1 MGSFDD
7 LIPGGSSQG
16 GSGAFDD
23 LVPKKSSLARRV
35 LGDTGVSLLKGAVA
49 VPEAAVGLGNIVSG
63 GLAGK
68 YAEQAGFRPKEA
80 KAMLD
85 EMYSPEQKAANQYVQ
100 EGDGFLDTIKR
111 GIERPSVIGQSVVES
126 LPLLLPGAAAAR
138 GIGAATKV
146 APYIA
151 GAAGEGLVGAGSAA
165 EQLRQG
171 SEDGT
176 ISGKQTLGALASGVG
191 TAGFGALGGKVA
203 SSAIGKKLGISDI
216 DTVLAGGASNPANV
230 GIAKRALSGA
240 VSEGVLEELPQSMWE
255 QAAQNYATDKPLG
268 EGVGQAGAMGL
279 LAGTAMGGTFNA
291 MQRGEQ
297 RKVID
302 DAKPAAEETT
312 PAALGL
318 TYQPGPAMHVF
329 PDGTTMTG
337 AEYQQHQDNQEK
349 ARLDGMIQP
358 IPATPEQVKALGYM
372 PGTPLVVFPDGTAMT
387 RAEYEQDR
395 ANKEQGRLD
404 SMIQP
409 VDPEP
414 KLKETGP
421 MSSAVNVGVD
431 SGATSLRPQ
440 GSFSN
445 MSEFAN
451 LLGEE
456 QQDVQSRRTGIAGR
470 QALQRE
476 VALRDA
482 DQRVADQMAKEAAQ
496 RRRAVLDQVL
506 SDPTTKNPAD
516 RFAAELQRQG
526 FRNSTPTADELAT
539 VQRFN
544 DIKAAQPAGPEIE
557 PSLPNELDA
566 EQLGIRS
573 RKGSSGAQ
581 SSGRD
586 KVAEVRQLVADGWK
600 ISNKTLVSP
609 TGKKRILNTAEH
621 AAAKEA
627 TRERNLAAMERYRQS
642 KGKGTPVS
650 TTNVANEETNAPEIK
665 QLAPQAS
672 QANDAQVEAQPGP
685 APQAESVEQPKPLEA
700 SSNQAVV
707 QSDVEDYGKRI
718 VRRNKRAETNDAP
731 VVEVKESR
739 GPSPI
744 SKRDDLVGAIMRVT
758 GGNGVAASMSQTI
771 TGDTANRASKVRGLF
786 TNNGTMDLDD
796 IANDLRTEEGY
807 DVKDGNHL
815 AELIREQAAG
825 NPVYSMERN
834 ERDAAANE
842 EKKQKDAVLKQANE
856 LGLKGVGGKRTL
868 AVVEAEIAK
877 EEARLNQLE
886 KEAERKAIQAADAID
901 SAIGADMTEAD
912 FMRWLSDDIAN
923 TYTQEEIKRAE
934 QDQAD
939 RADAKAK
946 ASAIADAEERAQSN
960 SRQGNGNKQAAP
972 QGGRVE
978 EGARSTEGIT
988 PEQKIRSAFDSGT
1001 SSIGV
1006 AKPITVEHNGIK
1018 RQFMARQDALARGK
1032 NIASLHLVAIHQGRM
1047 VSGDEKSWIAQGYKL
1062 NGKNILSEEGL
1073 PKKITDEEARKFNA
1087 NFDTNGFNLTKQTN
1101 QQAAEQFAQ
1110 QNAPESD
1117 KVSKEQADRERDAV
1131 PFSMQQQ
1138 SQPKPQGR
1146 QTGLFTADG
1155 RVSSEAKQSKP
1166 DQISDFGEKLGGAKK
1181 DRVPSFEKTL
1191 SDDDIATL
1199 PLSKIWPASE
1209 IDGVENK
1216 FAAAVSYAARNE
1228 IPAKPR
1234 VSYKVA
1240 SWVEKVKM
1248 LRSLASKIV
1257 GIGEDKAREL
1267 FDKTIQS
1274 SDFKSKIRLM
1284 EAIDRVQW
1292 SRIGKVGEY
1301 PNAYRYGEGGEKIIS
1316 PSVIVE
1322 IDGKTQRFE
1331 GAKSISDAMDRINAA
1346 LSGDAEAKK
1355 MQFEVRGRTGAF
1367 SINKKGDKEY
1377 RKLKTFST
1385 TKEAFDF
1392 IKSNYNDLVS
1402 AWDGVKETD
1411 NVTKTDVRNSENRP
1425 RTGKDRRNGKDVTD
1439 KQFQDAFGFRG
1450 VEFGNWV
1457 QQGANAKERQ
1467 GMLNQAFDAMHDLA
1481 EIVGIPPKA
1490 ISLNGTLGLG
1500 FGSRG
1505 SGSASAHFEPGNLV
1519 INLTKT
1525 RGAGTLAH
1533 EWFHA
1538 LDNYFAR
1545 SRNNGNQKTMA
1556 EVGNSQDEYRRQNF
1570 ITYKP
1575 ERLYVHKTQRSTPT
1589 LRADLERLRA
1599 ANPNSGY
1606 FKEEN
1611 WQADPRH
1618 PEGVRIEVES
1628 AFSDLVNA
1636 LNESPM
1642 ARRARMIDKGPNGYW
1657 SRIIERGARSFENY
1671 VISKMMEGG
1680 YNNDYLANVREVQ
1693 DFPRSKERYPYLL
1706 PEEVAPIS
1714 EAFDTLF
1721 STIQTKETDKGV
1733 AMFSFAG
1740 RSAATADQFAL
1751 SNAEKRI
1758 EAGDDAEEVRK
1769 ETGWFKGADGKWRFE
1784 IDDSDAKP
1792 TDKWGALL
1800 DKSSKYARQYGYSL
1814 SQVLDHPALFAAYPE
1829 LKSFRVYADSSIGAG
1844 TKGTLSIEDGR
1855 IRINNSMAG
1864 SDLFS
1869 TLLHEIQHGI
1879 QSIEGFASGGS
1890 ELTSAAMYA
1899 QQKIKPRLDAINKEI
1914 IELGKERQ
1922 SLKGDSYAE
1931 NVRKHKSL
1939 VAERS
1944 NLEDELQNLSSNAA
1958 PKYRIYARMA
1968 GEVEARNVQ
1977 SRQSMTAE
1985 QRRERSPSST
1995 QDVSDSDVIVV
2006 FNGKVMQDAPMP
2018 ANASRGQGSGM
2029 AFRDLQAV
2037 VDRVSKG
2044 FNNLPKIHV
2053 LDSPKDLSDRRDN
2066 ERTLKEQIEQA
2077 GAMDDVEG
2085 AHHNGEI
2092 YLFASGI
2099 ASEER
2104 AEHVLATHEI
2114 THYGLRGTMGKGLD
2128 SALQN
2133 IWLHNKEIRAK
2144 ATVLR
2149 TQLGLSSN
2157 VSAVEEVLAEMKDSD
2172 LVKLKGWRKM
2182 VQAFRDWVHKAGFDR
2197 IAAKL
2202 DGLITKG
2209 MSDQEKADLFVAN
2222 MVNAARDWVRNGK
2235 PARGYDPGTSM
2246 LGDANFSAKS
2256 DTIKVDGVDRPTTN
2270 SNGKPIAQ
2278 TKEGLRNFWRWFGD
2292 SKVVDSDGRPRVV
2305 YHGTTANIEA
2315 FDLSRS
2321 GEFGERF
2328 ADAAFFTSNPEIA
2341 AGYAQRL
2348 DSEHNR
2354 LMSIE
2359 DELRSAY
2366 GKAVLKQFAETKT
2379 TSGKLTEEIKRQYDA
2394 AVVARQSR
2402 RKALFTNKLPTSGA
2416 NIIPVYLRANNP
2428 VETDALGGFFF
2439 KTHKQAFAKAEQES
2453 ADSVIVSNVI
2463 DRSNEF
2469 ADGTGDVFAV
2479 FSPSQIKSA
2488 TGNNGNFDASNP
2500 DIRFS
2505 RNKSASVDASIT
2517 EIFDGLAG
2525 RGLKKVRAEERLAE
2539 HPQAESIRY
2548 VQDNILDILEELE
2561 GAGTIKINC

>member
-23 LVPKKSSLARRV
+23 LIPKKSSLARRV
-35 LGDTGVSLLKGAVA
+35 LGDTGVSALKGAVGLTE
-49 VPEAAVGLGNIVSG
+49 VPVGIADILTGGN
-63 GLAGK
+63 AGK
-68 YAEQAGFRPKEA
+68 ALEGIGYRPKEA
-80 KAMLD
+80 KAALD
-85 EMYSPEQKAANQYVQ
+85 EYFSPEQKAANQYVQ
-100 EGDGFLDTIKR
+100 EGDGFLDTVKR
-111 GIERPSVIGQSVVES
+111 GLSRPSVIAQSVVES

-191 TAGFGALGGKVA
+191 TAGFGALGGKLA
-203 SSAIGKKLGISDI
+203 SSTIGKKLGISDI

-230 GIAKRALSGA
+230 GLAKRALSGA

-268 EGVGQAGAMGL
+268 EGVGQAGAIGL

-297 RKVID
+297 RKAVD
-302 DAKPAAEETT
+302 DAKPVADEVAPVADGLTFQPGLIPGVDVGEQKQATIPASDMPVVDFQKSPVYG
-312 PAALGL
+312 PAA
-318 TYQPGPAMHVF
+318 PVSRA
-329 PDGTTMTG
+329 
-337 AEYQQHQDNQEK
+337 
-349 ARLDGMIQP
+349 DGMHGIDF
-358 IPATPEQVKALGYM
+358 T
-372 PGTPLVVFPDGTAMT
+372 T
-387 RAEYEQDR
+387 
-395 ANKEQGRLD
+395 
-404 SMIQP
+404 
-409 VDPEP
+409 EP
-414 KLKETGP
+414 KLQETGP

-440 GSFSN
+440 GSFSD

-476 VALRDA
+476 VALQDA

-506 SDPTTKNPAD
+506 SDPTTQNPAD

-526 FRNSTPTADELAT
+526 FRDSTPTADELAT

-544 DIKAAQPAGPEIE
+544 DIRAAEPAGHEIE

-600 ISNKTLVSP
+600 VSNKTLVSP

-627 TRERNLAAMERYRQS
+627 TRERNLAAMASYRQS
-642 KGKGTPVS
+642 KADFGSSTGAAKPSINSGSFSKDAVSPESNPDRFGANSKLGAKHGNGVS
-650 TTNVANEETNAPEIK
+650 TLGKHSKFTNINEPGSVEKGHSFRHESVGRKNSGDSIRMDIERIGDLLSSESFIKQGFDGINSEQLRVVKRLMLRAGKDRKILNSVIESIPIDVMNMLARKKISPDALFNNPSMLKNIFSSGELDNSIPLVVNPAVSVVRKLAEVITKEFSGNAPSD
-665 QLAPQAS
+665 LVFVPGDFGAAS
-672 QANDAQVEAQPGP
+672 AANDDRHNKSTVKKYSVYDAEAERKNKEAAQANDAQVESQPSA
-685 APQAESVEQPKPLEA
+685 APQDQGVEKKNSSTAGTKKQANDKEPWQMTRDEYVRGNGLELSPHAKLTGLKESPWQTDDVSRATMTHKFIHVKPAIDSGKNVPYEVLA
-700 SSNQAVV
+700 DYPDLQKSAT
-707 QSDVEDYGKRI
+707 QSDVEDYGKRV
-718 VRRNKRAETNDAP
+718 VRRNKPVSKWTAEEIQDRLDRADSGE
-731 VVEVKESR
+731 
-739 GPSPI
+739 SPI
-744 SKRDDLVGAIMRVT
+744 SDESRSQLQAALEPL
-758 GGNGVAASMSQTI
+758 VAANKEKEAKAAEQAERVKKMQAAKAANKDTFQIGESKDSLERVSVRDGVVHL
-771 TGDTANRASKVRGLF
+771 GDYPATDYNSG
-786 TNNGTMDLDD
+786 DD
-796 IANDLRTEEGY
+796 IT
-807 DVKDGNHL
+807 VPDGATKQQVLDALIAGEAVTKKAKVWGKNGPEQSVADRI
-815 AELIREQAAG
+815 AELQA
-825 NPVYSMERN
+825 
-834 ERDAAANE
+834 ERDAMSKSEQRAVEAIQYAMEVAAEEGVAEAEVMAELGVKNE
-842 EKKQKDAVLKQANE
+842 E
-856 LGLKGVGGKRTL
+856 VG
-868 AVVEAEIAK
+868 
-877 EEARLNQLE
+877 Q
-886 KEAERKAIQAADAID
+886 AER
-901 SAIGADMTEAD
+901 S
-912 FMRWLSDDIAN
+912 N
-923 TYTQEEIKRAE
+923 QESQVGNDVGSKKPAR
-934 QDQAD
+934 
-939 RADAKAK
+939 
-946 ASAIADAEERAQSN
+946 SGNEERDGDV
-960 SRQGNGNKQAAP
+960 QGQ
-972 QGGRVE
+972 E
-978 EGARSTEGIT
+978 
-988 PEQKIRSAFDSGT
+988 
-1001 SSIGV
+1001 
-1006 AKPITVEHNGIK
+1006 
-1018 RQFMARQDALARGK
+1018 
-1032 NIASLHLVAIHQGRM
+1032 
-1047 VSGDEKSWIAQGYKL
+1047 
-1062 NGKNILSEEGL
+1062 
-1073 PKKITDEEARKFNA
+1073 
-1087 NFDTNGFNLTKQTN
+1087 
-1101 QQAAEQFAQ
+1101 
-1110 QNAPESD
+1110 
-1117 KVSKEQADRERDAV
+1117 REV
-1131 PFSMQQQ
+1131 
-1138 SQPKPQGR
+1138 
-1146 QTGLFTADG
+1146 
-1155 RVSSEAKQSKP
+1155 KQSKP
-1166 DQISDFGEKLGGAKK
+1166 DQIGDFGEKLGGAKK

-1191 SDDDIATL
+1191 SDNDIATL

-1209 IDGVENK
+1209 IDGIENK

-1248 LRSLASKIV
+1248 LRGLASKIV

-1267 FDKTIQS
+1267 FDKVMQS

-1284 EAIDRVQW
+1284 EAIDRSQW

-1355 MQFEVRGRTGAF
+1355 MQFEVRGRTGSFA
-1367 SINKKGDKEY
+1367 INKKGDKEY

-1392 IKSNYNDLVS
+1392 IKNNYDDLVS
-1402 AWDGVKETD
+1402 AWGGVKEID
-1411 NVTKTDVRNSENRP
+1411 NVTKADIRNSENRP

-1481 EIVGIPPKA
+1481 EIIGIPPKA

-1570 ITYKP
+1570 VTYKP

-1589 LRADLERLRA
+1589 SRADLERFRA
-1599 ANPNSGY
+1599 SNPNSGY
-1606 FKEEN
+1606 FKEDN
-1611 WQADPRH
+1611 WQADPSH

-1636 LNESPM
+1636 LNASPM

-1714 EAFDTLF
+1714 EAFDALF

-1733 AMFSFAG
+1733 AMFS
-1740 RSAATADQFAL
+1740 R
-1751 SNAEKRI
+1751 
-1758 EAGDDAEEVRK
+1758 DDV
-1769 ETGWFKGADGKWRFE
+1769 
-1784 IDDSDAKP
+1784 
-1792 TDKWGALL
+1792 
-1800 DKSSKYARQYGYSL
+1800 
-1814 SQVLDHPALFAAYPE
+1814 
-1829 LKSFRVYADSSIGAG
+1829 
-1844 TKGTLSIEDGR
+1844 
-1855 IRINNSMAG
+1855 
-1864 SDLFS
+1864 
-1869 TLLHEIQHGI
+1869 
-1879 QSIEGFASGGS
+1879 
-1890 ELTSAAMYA
+1890 
-1899 QQKIKPRLDAINKEI
+1899 
-1914 IELGKERQ
+1914 
-1922 SLKGDSYAE
+1922 
-1931 NVRKHKSL
+1931 
-1939 VAERS
+1939 
-1944 NLEDELQNLSSNAA
+1944 
-1958 PKYRIYARMA
+1958 
-1968 GEVEARNVQ
+1968 
-1977 SRQSMTAE
+1977 
-1985 QRRERSPSST
+1985 
-1995 QDVSDSDVIVV
+1995 
-2006 FNGKVMQDAPMP
+2006 
-2018 ANASRGQGSGM
+2018 NASRGQGSGM

-2053 LDSPKDLSDRRDN
+2053 LDSPRDLSDRRDN

-2104 AEHVLATHEI
+2104 SEHVLATHEI

-2133 IWLHNKEIRAK
+2133 IWLYNKEVRAK
-2144 ATVLR
+2144 AAVLR
-2149 TQLGLSSN
+2149 MQLGLTSN

-2182 VQAFRDWVHKAGFDR
+2182 VQAFRDWAHKAGFDR

-2202 DGLITKG
+2202 DGMITNG

-2222 MVNAARDWVRNGK
+2222 MVNSARDWVRNGK
-2235 PARGYDPGTSM
+2235 PQRGYDPGTSM
-2246 LGDANFSAKS
+2246 LGDANFSAKG
-2256 DTIKVDGVDRPTTN
+2256 DTINVDGIDRPVTN

-2292 SKVVDSDGRPRVV
+2292 SKVVDAEGKPLVV
-2305 YHGTTANIEA
+2305 YHATQSGVQIDAFNRRYKPDVKMQDDSIDSIGTW
-2315 FDLSRS
+2315 
-2321 GEFGERF
+2321 
-2328 ADAAFFTSNPEIA
+2328 FT
-2341 AGYAQRL
+2341 
-2348 DSEHNR
+2348 DSTVRVN
-2354 LMSIE
+2354 
-2359 DELRSAY
+2359 DY
-2366 GKAVLKQFAETKT
+2366 
-2379 TSGKLTEEIKRQYDA
+2379 
-2394 AVVARQSR
+2394 
-2402 RKALFTNKLPTSGA
+2402 
-2416 NIIPVYLRANNP
+2416 
-2428 VETDALGGFFF
+2428 
-2439 KTHKQAFAKAEQES
+2439 
-2453 ADSVIVSNVI
+2453 
-2463 DRSNEF
+2463 
-2469 ADGTGDVFAV
+2469 ADGTVYPSYLKIDNPRKYQSFNDLRFDWKDSQLSGKRDAAWKKRKAQFDRNNHFGNSDEFIAELGYDNQDGVIINRNGDGEWKDQTAYLAIK
-2479 FSPSQIKSA
+2479 PEQIKSA
-2488 TGNNGNFDASNP
+2488 TGNNGSFDASNP

-2561 GAGTIKINC
+2561 GAGAIKINC

>member
-23 LVPKKSSLARRV
+23 LIPKKSSLARRV

-49 VPEAAVGLGNIVSG
+49 VPEAAVGLADIVSG

-80 KAMLD
+80 KAALD

-100 EGDGFLDTIKR
+100 EGDGFVDTFKR
-111 GIERPSVIGQSVVES
+111 AIDRPSVIGQSVAES

-176 ISGKQTLGALASGVG
+176 LSGKQTIGALASGVG

-230 GIAKRALSGA
+230 GLAKRALSGA

-297 RKVID
+297 RRAVD
-302 DAKPAAEETT
+302 DTKPAVEETP

-318 TYQPGPAMHVF
+318 TYQPGP
-329 PDGTTMTG
+329 
-337 AEYQQHQDNQEK
+337 
-349 ARLDGMIQP
+349 
-358 IPATPEQVKALGYM
+358 
-372 PGTPLVVFPDGTAMT
+372 AMT

-409 VDPEP
+409 ADPEP
-414 KLKETGP
+414 KLPENGP
-421 MSSAVNVGVD
+421 MAAALNVGID

-440 GSFSN
+440 GSFSDT
-445 MSEFAN
+445 SEFAN

-476 VALRDA
+476 VALQDA

-506 SDPTTKNPAD
+506 SDPTTQNPAD

-526 FRNSTPTADELAT
+526 FRDSTPTADELAT

-544 DIKAAQPAGPEIE
+544 DIKAAEPAGPEIE
-557 PSLPNELDA
+557 PSLPNEVDA

-600 ISNKTLVSP
+600 ISNRTLVSP

-650 TTNVANEETNAPEIK
+650 TTNAASEETNAPEIE
-665 QLAPQAS
+665 QLASQAP
-672 QANDAQVEAQPGP
+672 QANDAQVEPQPSA
-685 APQAESVEQPKPLEA
+685 APQAEGVTQPELAEA
-700 SSNQAVV
+700 APAVA
-707 QSDVEDYGKRI
+707 QSDVEDYGKRV
-718 VRRNKRAETNDAP
+718 VRRKKGNEA
-731 VVEVKESR
+731 
-739 GPSPI
+739 
-744 SKRDDLVGAIMRVT
+744 RDDLVGAIMRVT

-815 AELIREQAAG
+815 SELIREQAAG

-877 EEARLNQLE
+877 V
-886 KEAERKAIQAADAID
+886 EAERNELEKRQERAAIQAEAIAEKLD
-901 SAIGADMTEAD
+901 SDGLDLTEAD
-912 FMRWLSDDIAN
+912 LMSWLGSIVEYTQDDINEAN
-923 TYTQEEIKRAE
+923 SRASEIASRRAE
-934 QDQAD
+934 TNAIVDSEGQAQ
-939 RADAKAK
+939 
-946 ASAIADAEERAQSN
+946 SSGGERAKDGSTQ
-960 SRQGNGNKQAAP
+960 
-972 QGGRVE
+972 
-978 EGARSTEGIT
+978 EGARSNQG
-988 PEQKIRSAFDSGT
+988 FD
-1001 SSIGV
+1001 
-1006 AKPITVEHNGIK
+1006 
-1018 RQFMARQDALARGK
+1018 
-1032 NIASLHLVAIHQGRM
+1032 
-1047 VSGDEKSWIAQGYKL
+1047 
-1062 NGKNILSEEGL
+1062 
-1073 PKKITDEEARKFNA
+1073 
-1087 NFDTNGFNLTKQTN
+1087 LTKQTN
-1101 QQAAEQFAQ
+1101 EQAAEQFAQ

-1117 KVSKEQADRERDAV
+1117 QVSKEQADRERDAV
-1131 PFSMQQQ
+1131 PFSMQQE

-1155 RVSSEAKQSKP
+1155 RVSSESKQSKQ

-1181 DRVPSFEKTL
+1181 DRIPSLEKTL
-1191 SDDDIATL
+1191 SDEDIATL

-1248 LRSLASKIV
+1248 LRGLASKIV
-1257 GIGEDKAREL
+1257 GIGEGNARDL
-1267 FDKTIQS
+1267 FDKVMQS

-1284 EAIDRVQW
+1284 EAIDRSQW
-1292 SRIGKVGEY
+1292 SRIGKVGEH
-1301 PNAYRYGEGGEKIIS
+1301 PNAYRYGAGGEKIIS

-1331 GAKSISDAMDRINAA
+1331 GAKSIPDAMDRINAA

-1392 IKSNYNDLVS
+1392 IKSNYDDLVS
-1402 AWDGVKETD
+1402 AWGSVKETD

-1525 RGAGTLAH
+1525 RRAGTLAH

-1589 LRADLERLRA
+1589 SRADLERLRA

-1642 ARRARMIDKGPNGYW
+1642 ARRAKMIDKGPNGYW

-1714 EAFDTLF
+1714 EAFDALF

-1733 AMFSFAG
+1733 AMFS
-1740 RSAATADQFAL
+1740 R
-1751 SNAEKRI
+1751 
-1758 EAGDDAEEVRK
+1758 DDV
-1769 ETGWFKGADGKWRFE
+1769 
-1784 IDDSDAKP
+1784 
-1792 TDKWGALL
+1792 
-1800 DKSSKYARQYGYSL
+1800 
-1814 SQVLDHPALFAAYPE
+1814 
-1829 LKSFRVYADSSIGAG
+1829 
-1844 TKGTLSIEDGR
+1844 
-1855 IRINNSMAG
+1855 
-1864 SDLFS
+1864 
-1869 TLLHEIQHGI
+1869 
-1879 QSIEGFASGGS
+1879 
-1890 ELTSAAMYA
+1890 
-1899 QQKIKPRLDAINKEI
+1899 
-1914 IELGKERQ
+1914 
-1922 SLKGDSYAE
+1922 
-1931 NVRKHKSL
+1931 
-1939 VAERS
+1939 
-1944 NLEDELQNLSSNAA
+1944 
-1958 PKYRIYARMA
+1958 
-1968 GEVEARNVQ
+1968 
-1977 SRQSMTAE
+1977 
-1985 QRRERSPSST
+1985 
-1995 QDVSDSDVIVV
+1995 
-2006 FNGKVMQDAPMP
+2006 
-2018 ANASRGQGSGM
+2018 NASRGQGSGM

-2133 IWLHNKEIRAK
+2133 IWLYNKEVRAK
-2144 ATVLR
+2144 AAVLR
-2149 TQLGLSSN
+2149 MQLGLTSN

-2182 VQAFRDWVHKAGFDR
+2182 VQAFRDWAHKAGFDR
-2197 IAAKL
+2197 IAEKL

-2209 MSDQEKADLFVAN
+2209 MSEQEKADLFVAN

-2246 LGDANFSAKS
+2246 LGDANFSAKN
-2256 DTIKVDGVDRPTTN
+2256 DTINVDGVDRPTTN

-2292 SKVVDSDGRPRVV
+2292 SRVVDSDGRPRVV

-2366 GKAVLKQFAETKT
+2366 GKAVVKQFAETKT
-2379 TSGKLTEEIKRQYDA
+2379 TSGNLTEEIKRQYDA

-2416 NIIPVYLRANNP
+2416 NIVPVYLRANNP

-2439 KTHKQAFAKAEQES
+2439 KTHKQAFAKAEQTS

-2488 TGNNGNFDASNP
+2488 IGNNGDFDALNP

-2505 RNKSASVDASIT
+2505 RNKSASVDASIA
-2517 EIFDGLAG
+2517 EIFNGLAG